1 MIRSRRGSM
10 TRDGAERI
18 ALAALADLVADPGRL
33 GGFLAATGIGPDT
46 LRAAAATPGFLIAV
60 LDHLMANGETLE
72 LWCAGAGLA
81 PETVAIARTH
91 LAEAA
96 D

>member
-18 ALAALADLVADPGRL
+18 ALAALSALVADPERL
-33 GGFLAATGIGPDT
+33 GRFLAATGIGPDT

-60 LDHLMANGETLE
+60 LDHLMADEAVLGE
-72 LWCAGAGLA
+72 WCAGAGLA
-81 PETVAIARTH
+81 PETVAIARSY
-91 LAEAA
+91 LADAP